1 MLRPSLS
8 ILSAII
14 VAFLATFGGNA
25 SAQSWPTREPVYA
38 SRTADGG
45 PLQPFTF
52 SRQPAPA
59 SAIRVAY
66 YAPRPQRTEP
76 IESTDEEP
84 EARTPGFDLTDSH
97 PMVRGNRAV
106 LRNGIA
112 YAPSNAPDTVKHAIW
127 AVNTICRRPY
137 VWGGGHGSF
146 HDYGYDCSGTVSF
159 ALHYAGLL
167 GQPIPSGDFLR
178 YGQRG
183 RGRWFTIYSRHGHVF
198 AVIAG
203 LRLDTTDLRYGG
215 DVGPRWHLDG
225 RDTWAFEARH
235 PVGL

>member
-1 MLRPSLS
+1 VLRLPLS
-8 ILSAII
+8 VLVVTIVFAVVSAAN
-14 VAFLATFGGNA
+14 VH
-25 SAQSWPTREPVYA
+25 AQTWPAREPIYT

-52 SRQPAPA
+52 NRPPQRAQA
-59 SAIRVAY
+59 MRVAY
-66 YAPRPQRTEP
+66 YAPRTQRLDP
-76 IESTDEEP
+76 IQSTDEEP
-84 EARTPGFDLTDSH
+84 EAKTPAFDLSDSH
-97 PMVRGNRAV
+97 PMVHGNRAV

-112 YAPSNAPDTVKHAIW
+112 YAPSNAPDSVKHAIW

-146 HDYGYDCSGTVSF
+146 RDYGYDCSGTVSF
-159 ALHYAGLL
+159 ALHYAGMLN
-167 GQPIPSGDFLR
+167 QPIPSSDFLR

-183 RGRWFTIYSRHGHVF
+183 RGRWVTIYSRHGHVW
-198 AVIAG
+198 AMIAG

-225 RDTWAFEARH
+225 RDTWGFEARH

>member
-8 ILSAII
+8 ILIFASF
-14 VAFLATFGGNA
+14 AFLAAN
-25 SAQSWPTREPVYA
+25 SRAQSWAVGEPIYS

-52 SRQPAPA
+52 NRPPQRAQA
-59 SAIRVAY
+59 LRVAY
-66 YAPRPQRTEP
+66 YAPRSNRIDPVQ
-76 IESTDEEP
+76 STDEQP
-84 EARTPGFDLTDSH
+84 EARTPGFDIADSH
-97 PMVRGNRAV
+97 PMVHGNRAV

-112 YAPSNAPDTVKHAIW
+112 YAPSNAPDSVKHAIW

-146 HDYGYDCSGTVSF
+146 QDYGYDCSGTVSF

-167 GQPIPSGDFLR
+167 NSPIPSSDFLR

-183 RGRWFTIYSRHGHVF
+183 RGRWFTIYSRHGHVW
-198 AVIAG
+198 AMVAG

-225 RDTWAFEARH
+225 RDTWGFEARH

>member
-1 MLRPSLS
+1 VPRLPLA
-8 ILSAII
+8 ILGFV
-14 VAFLATFGGNA
+14 VAFLILSGWNVD
-25 SAQSWPTREPVYA
+25 AQSWPAREPVYS
-38 SRTADGG
+38 SRIADGG

-52 SRQPAPA
+52 SRQPASA

-66 YAPRPQRTEP
+66 YAPRRQRAEP

-97 PMVRGNRAV
+97 PMIRGNRAV

-112 YAPSNAPDTVKHAIW
+112 YAPSNAPDSVKHAIW

-167 GQPIPSGDFLR
+167 NQPIPSGDFLR

-198 AVIAG
+198 AMIAG

-225 RDTWAFEARH
+225 RDAWGFEARH

>member
-1 MLRPSLS
+1 VPRLPLS
-8 ILSAII
+8 IAILF
-14 VAFLATFGGNA
+14 VVCLAFFASNA
-25 SAQSWPTREPVYA
+25 RAQAWPPREPIYD

-52 SRQPAPA
+52 NRPPQRAQA
-59 SAIRVAY
+59 MRVAY
-66 YAPRPQRTEP
+66 YVPHARRTDP
-76 IESTDEEP
+76 VQSTDEEP
-84 EARTPGFDLTDSH
+84 ESRTPGFDLTDSH
-97 PMVRGNRAV
+97 PMIHGNRAV

-112 YAPSNAPDTVKHAIW
+112 YAPSNAPDSVKHAIW

-146 HDYGYDCSGTVSF
+146 RDYGYDCSGTVSF
-159 ALHYAGLL
+159 ALHYAGMLN
-167 GQPIPSGDFLR
+167 QPLPSGDFLR

-183 RGRWFTIYSRHGHVF
+183 HGRWVTIYSRHGHVW
-198 AVIAG
+198 AMIAG

-225 RDTWAFEARH
+225 RDTWGFEARH

>member
-1 MLRPSLS
+1 VLRPVLS
-8 ILSAII
+8 ILAVVFAVIFLSASG
-14 VAFLATFGGNA
+14 AD
-25 SAQSWPTREPVYA
+25 AQYWPLRERIYP
-38 SRTADGG
+38 SRISDGG

-52 SRQPAPA
+52 SRQPMAA
-59 SAIRVAY
+59 SAMRVAY
-66 YAPRPQRTEP
+66 YAPRPQRSEP
-76 IESTDEEP
+76 VQSTDEEP
-84 EARTPGFDLTDSH
+84 EAKTPGLDLNDSH
-97 PMVRGNRAV
+97 PMIRGNRAV
-106 LRNGIA
+106 IRNGIA
-112 YAPSNAPDTVKHAIW
+112 YAPSNAPDSVKHAIW

-167 GQPIPSGDFLR
+167 SSPIPSGDFLR

-183 RGRWFTIYSRHGHVF
+183 RGRWFTIYSRHGHVW
-198 AVIAG
+198 AMIAG

-215 DVGPRWHLDG
+215 DVGPRWHDDG
-225 RDTWAFEARH
+225 RDTWGFEARH

>member
-1 MLRPSLS
+1 M
-8 ILSAII
+8 
-14 VAFLATFGGNA
+14 
-25 SAQSWPTREPVYA
+25 
-38 SRTADGG
+38 
-45 PLQPFTF
+45 
-52 SRQPAPA
+52 
-59 SAIRVAY
+59 RVAY
-66 YAPRPQRTEP
+66 YAPRPQRAEP
-76 IESTDEEP
+76 SQSSDEEP

-112 YAPSNAPDTVKHAIW
+112 YAPSNAPDSVKHAIW

-146 HDYGYDCSGTVSF
+146 HDYGYDCSGTISF

-167 GQPIPSGDFLR
+167 NQPIPSSDFLR
-178 YGQRG
+178 YGERG

-198 AVIAG
+198 ALVAG

-225 RDTWAFEARH
+225 RDTWGFEARH

>member
-1 MLRPSLS
+1 VRRLPFS
-8 ILSAII
+8 ILILI
-14 VAFLATFGGNA
+14 VACFAIFG
-25 SAQSWPTREPVYA
+25 SSVRAQTWPVRDPIYA

-52 SRQPAPA
+52 NRPPQRAQA
-59 SAIRVAY
+59 LRVAY
-66 YAPRPQRTEP
+66 YAPRTQRIEP
-76 IESTDEEP
+76 VQSTDEAP
-84 EARTPGFDLTDSH
+84 EARTPGFDLTESH
-97 PMVRGNRAV
+97 PMIHGNRAV

-112 YAPSNAPDTVKHAIW
+112 YAPSNAPDSVKHAIW

-146 HDYGYDCSGTVSF
+146 RDSGYDCSGTVSF

-167 GQPIPSGDFLR
+167 NSPIPSSDFLR

-183 RGRWFTIYSRHGHVF
+183 HGRWFTIYSRHGHVW
-198 AVIAG
+198 AMIAG

-225 RDTWAFEARH
+225 RDTWGFEARH